1 MNAEAEIIQKMKAQ
15 IAEMLDKQAEK
26 QINER
31 VKQFKEELARE
42 KGRAIADIMEAIE
55 ILVSQTPA
63 DNSLNFTIHYKTG
76 RRTP

>member
-31 VKQFKEELARE
+31 VKQFKEELARDSRHNGSDRNFSFPNP
-42 KGRAIADIMEAIE
+42 GRQF
-55 ILVSQTPA
+55 LKFHH
-63 DNSLNFTIHYKTG
+63 SL
-76 RRTP
+76 

>member
-63 DNSLNFTIHYKTG
+63 DNSLNFTIHYKLE
-76 RRTP
+76 RTT

>member
-1 MNAEAEIIQKMKAQ
+1 MNAEAEIIKSMKAQ

-26 QINER
+26 QIDER

-63 DNSLNFTIHYKTG
+63 DNSLNFAIYYKPG